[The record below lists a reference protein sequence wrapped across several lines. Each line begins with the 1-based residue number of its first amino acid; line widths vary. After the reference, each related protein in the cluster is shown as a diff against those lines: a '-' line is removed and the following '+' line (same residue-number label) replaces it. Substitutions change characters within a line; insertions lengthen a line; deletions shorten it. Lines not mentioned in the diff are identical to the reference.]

1 VREWSVACFISVEG
15 FLAMSRVAVEPL
27 PVGQRELKDPA
38 EAAWE
43 ARPQKGGLRAQL
55 VWLLLVVKVLCVQ
68 NVNWILS
75 AGIHAALTLCIA
87 GVALTQHH
95 RAAGLGIE
103 AGNFAGLGEEGF
115 ENVLG
120 DDSLTMAGGG
130 GQPLDTAMQAAE
142 LSQQTGELTG
152 LAELARMGIA
162 AGGGGEGGD
171 GGGSGGGSGGGRGPG
186 IGLGAGFFGSKGAGK
201 TFVYVVD
208 CSGSMY
214 GQRFKRAK
222 DELVR
227 SINKLSPEQKFYVYF
242 FNDRTFPL
250 FDPKPAKGL
259 QAANKTN
266 KQRASAWIRARDP
279 ESTTNPNLALQQA
292 LEMQPEVIFLLT
304 DGELDD
310 PLEVRRMIQKFNKSN
325 VVIHTIAFE
334 NEEGAMTLEAIAKE
348 NNGTFRFVR

>member
-1 VREWSVACFISVEG
+1 
-15 FLAMSRVAVEPL
+15 MSRVAAEPL
-27 PVGQRELKDPA
+27 PVGQREFKVPA
-38 EAAWE
+38 EAPWE
-43 ARPQKGGLRAQL
+43 ARPQRGGLRAQFL
-55 VWLLLVVKVLCVQ
+55 WLLLIAKVICLQ

-87 GVALTQHH
+87 GVALNHH
-95 RAAGLGIE
+95 HKNAGVGIE
-103 AGNFAGLGEEGF
+103 SGIFEGQGEQGF

-130 GQPLDTAMQAAE
+130 QPVDNANTALQAAE
-142 LSQQTGELTG
+142 LAQESRELAG
-152 LAELARMGIA
+152 LAEMARMGMA
-162 AGGGGEGGD
+162 AGGGGDGGD

-201 TFVYVVD
+201 SFVYVVD

-222 DELVR
+222 DELVKSVNR
-227 SINKLSPEQKFYVYF
+227 LTPEQKFYVYF

-250 FDPKPAKGL
+250 YDPKPAKGM
-259 QAANKTN
+259 QVANKTN
-266 KQRASAWIRARDP
+266 KQRASAWIRSREP

-292 LEMQPEVIFLLT
+292 LEMKPEVIFLLT

-310 PLEVRRMIQKFNKSN
+310 PLEVRQMIKKFNKSS